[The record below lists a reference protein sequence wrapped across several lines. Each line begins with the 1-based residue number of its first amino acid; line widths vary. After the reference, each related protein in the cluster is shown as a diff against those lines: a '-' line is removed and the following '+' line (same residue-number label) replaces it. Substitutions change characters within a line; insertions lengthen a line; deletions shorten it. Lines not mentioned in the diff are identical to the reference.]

1 MLFTKLNSILG
12 TPLFTKQNA
21 KIHSDLFRKGYDSVR
36 DLSTGVRKLSNFA
49 NSISSSIST
58 LYPALGG
65 LTRQVGGISGLIN
78 ESLDSVY
85 KNAKRIKNNVEKGKP
100 LEKPKVEENLIDFF
114 D

>member
-1 MLFTKLNSILG
+1 MLFTKLNSLLG

-21 KIHSDLFRKGYDSVR
+21 KTNSDLFRKGYNTVR
-36 DLSTGVRKLSNFA
+36 DLSTGVRKLGNFA
-49 NSISSSIST
+49 TGNSPSVSA
-58 LYPALGG
+58 LNPALGG
-65 LTRQVGGISGLIN
+65 ITRQVGGISGLIN

-85 KNAKRIKNNVEKGKP
+85 KNAKRIKNKVEKGKP